1 MEARDK
7 KGQLWRLG
15 SQRILREPNANSVHS
30 LYLTRDEELLA
41 TIDLRDHLKP
51 DAGSTIRYLK
61 EKGMNIVLL
70 SGDRLSKTRQVAE
83 ELGVEQYY
91 AEQLPDQKLE
101 VVEKLSAQLP
111 TAMVGDGINDAPALA
126 KATLGVSLSNASQA
140 AIQSAQIILLNGNL
154 QRLADAVAISKATLQ
169 TIKGN
174 LFWAFA
180 YNVVAIPIAAFGFL
194 NPMWGAL
201 FMAFS
206 DVVVIGN
213 SIRLKYRKVQ

>member
-1 MEARDK
+1 M
-7 KGQLWRLG
+7 
-15 SQRILREPNANSVHS
+15 HS

-41 TIDLRDHLKP
+41 TIDLRDHLKA
-51 DAGSTIRYLK
+51 DAGSTIQYLK
-61 EKGMNIVLL
+61 DKGMNIVLL

-126 KATLGVSLSNASQA
+126 KATSGVSLSNASQA

-154 QRLADAVAISKATLQ
+154 QRRRMPYQARPLCKPSKET
-169 TIKGN
+169 

-180 YNVVAIPIAAFGFL
+180 SQRGGHSHRRFRLPQPHVGP
-194 NPMWGAL
+194 L
-201 FMAFS
+201 FMAFFGCGG
-206 DVVVIGN
+206 DWEFD
-213 SIRLKYRKVQ
+213 